1 MNENELINNKTVNLI
16 LKNYSQKIFSNIFPQ
31 QSHPSRK
38 NNNRHTIIFIVYI
51 YNTHFLSFFLLY
63 VILLLCVHVFYDKL
77 KHDQIFVIIY
87 LLFLHSNQFSNESL
101 KEISNGK
108 SFLWERKKGETLL
121 FLLLLWLK
129 NMYIFF

>member
-31 QSHPSRK
+31 QFHPSRK
-38 NNNRHTIIFIVYI
+38 NNNCHTIIFIVYI

-63 VILLLCVHVFYDKL
+63 VILLLCVCFL
-77 KHDQIFVIIY
+77 WQIETWPDFCNYLSFV
-87 LLFLHSNQFSNESL
+87 LHSNQFSNESL
-101 KEISNGK
+101 KEISNGQ
-108 SFLWERKKGETLL
+108 SFLWERKKGETFL